1 MRGAHLAVLL
11 AGLAAM
17 LLLSGCARSRV
28 GVVESD
34 RVLNQSVLALSY
46 QRQLDEREKAMA
58 ADLRL
63 LSGQLS
69 PQDLEA
75 RRQTHLRE
83 LEEVKQ
89 ALETQLNDRIR
100 AVVAEVAKRRRLQV
114 VLVKE
119 ATRVGGTDITDE
131 VIARL
136 K

>member
-1 MRGAHLAVLL
+1 MRRGHLPVLL

-17 LLLSGCARSRV
+17 LLLSGCARPPV
-28 GVVESD
+28 GVVESG
-34 RVLNQSVLALSY
+34 RVLNESVLALSY

-89 ALETQLNDRIR
+89 TLETRLNERIQ
-100 AVVAEVAKRRRLQV
+100 AVVAEVAKQRRLQV